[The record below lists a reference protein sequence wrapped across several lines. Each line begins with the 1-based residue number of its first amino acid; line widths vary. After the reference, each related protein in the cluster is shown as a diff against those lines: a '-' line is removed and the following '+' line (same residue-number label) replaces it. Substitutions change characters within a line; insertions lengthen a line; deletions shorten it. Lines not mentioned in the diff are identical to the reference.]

1 MTEATDDL
9 RVSPQPADGS
19 KSRYPQGV
27 PVHDVFV
34 SYCTRDKPV
43 ADALVSRLEQAGV
56 RCWVAPRDILP
67 GMVWGE
73 AIIHAIGTTRL
84 MVLVLSGEA
93 NASRHVLREVERAV
107 ASDVVV
113 VPFRI
118 DAVEPTGAM
127 AYFLASE
134 HWLDAMTPPLDAHI
148 ARLVEVCQALLG
160 TSLDATASPAPQA
173 ETASAAPAS
182 GVATRPRRLRRRLV
196 AALGTAGVVLLTV
209 LGVSLW
215 LSSSGGDQ
223 TTTDQ
228 AGLPEGFLSHT
239 DEAEGFSIGYPEGW
253 IAFPNTPEG
262 LREGEEALGS
272 AGVDLSWIDLDP
284 DWGRFTMVDV
294 SPLSLDSDWVTT
306 GVVMPLPYV
315 AADPEAAEQDVRDS
329 WGEVA
334 PGLESE
340 PFEMR
345 PGAGAKVSYMVPW
358 EPGDESVTDIEYRVR
373 GSADDTWV
381 VHFTLSTDRVD
392 HYRDIT
398 DAIAG
403 TLELT
408 D

>member
-1 MTEATDDL
+1 MTEAADDL
-9 RVSPQPADGS
+9 RVRPQSADGS
-19 KSRYPQGV
+19 KSRHPQGV

-34 SYCTRDKPV
+34 SYSTRDKPV

-73 AIIHAIGTTRL
+73 AIIHAIATTRL
-84 MVLVLSGEA
+84 MVVILSGEA

-118 DAVEPTGAM
+118 DGVEPTGAM

-160 TSLDATASPAPQA
+160 TSLDASASSAPPV
-173 ETASAAPAS
+173 ETAAAPATD
-182 GVATRPRRLRRRLV
+182 VTARPRRVRRRLV
-196 AALGTAGVVLLTV
+196 VALSAAGVVLLAA

-215 LSSSGGDQ
+215 PSLFGGDQ
-223 TTTDQ
+223 TVTDQ
-228 AGLPEGFLSHT
+228 AGLPEGFLLHT

-253 IAFPNTPEG
+253 VAFPNTPEG
-262 LREGEEALGS
+262 LREGEEALGW
-272 AGVDLSWIDLDP
+272 AGLDLSWIDLDP
-284 DWGRFTMVDV
+284 DWGRFVMVDV
-294 SPLSLDSDWVTT
+294 SPLSVDSDWVTT
-306 GVVMPLPYV
+306 GVVMPLPYL
-315 AADPEAAEQDVRDS
+315 AADPETAEDDVRDS
-329 WGEVA
+329 WGEIA
-334 PGLESE
+334 TGFESE
-340 PFEMR
+340 PIDMR
-345 PGAGAKVSYMVPW
+345 PGAGTKVSYMVPL

-373 GSADDTWV
+373 GSASQTWV

-392 HYRDIT
+392 HYNDIT

-403 TLELT
+403 TFELT